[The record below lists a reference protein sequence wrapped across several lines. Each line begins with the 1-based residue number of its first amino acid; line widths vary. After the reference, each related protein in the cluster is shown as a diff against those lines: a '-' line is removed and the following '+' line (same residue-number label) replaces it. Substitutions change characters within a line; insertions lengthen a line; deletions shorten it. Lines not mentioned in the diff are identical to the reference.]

1 MAKAELTVAVIGAGA
16 IAGRHFSAVAELE
29 GLRACAV
36 ADLNAERVEEAAAQ
50 YGIPAYLDYREM
62 IQRERPDIVA
72 IALPHYLHK
81 EAALFAASN
90 GCHMMLEKPMAL
102 SVDEC
107 DEIIQAAQIGEVCVL
122 VGHTQHYM
130 AENIQAKLMI
140 DSGLIGDLVMI
151 HDVRHTDYFRDSRPD
166 WFLEKKKSG
175 GGILANLGT
184 HSIDKIQWLTGSRV
198 CKVNAS
204 TSHNGNR
211 GDVEGSGLIYLEL
224 ENGMPASIV
233 QAGYVGAARNE
244 TEIIGTKGMLKL
256 MTGDSL
262 WLSAGGPYERVEV
275 PRSVSPFELQYMD
288 LLQAISSGGDTGCP
302 PSYGRD
308 IIAILEKVYASAV
321 SGKEQ
326 YMDWS

>member
-16 IAGRHFSAVAELE
+16 ITGHHFSAVAAVE

-36 ADLNAERVEEAAAQ
+36 ADLNKERVEAAAAQ
-50 YGIPAYLDYREM
+50 YGISAYLDYREM
-62 IQRERPDIVA
+62 IRRERPDIVA

-81 EAALFAASN
+81 EAALFAASH

-102 SVDEC
+102 SVAEC
-107 DEIIQAAQIGEVCVL
+107 DEIIQAAQLGKSRIL

-130 AENIQAKLMI
+130 AENIQAKFMI

-151 HDVRHTDYFRDSRPD
+151 HDIRHTYYFQNSRPD
-166 WFLEKKKSG
+166 WFLEKMRSG

-198 CKVNAS
+198 RKVS
-204 TSHNGNR
+204 TSISHYGSR
-211 GDVEGSGLIYLEL
+211 GDVEGSGLLYLEL
-224 ENGMPASIV
+224 ENGMPAAIV
-233 QAGYVGAARNE
+233 QGGYVGAARNE
-244 TEIIGTKGMLKL
+244 TEIIGTKGMLMLK
-256 MTGDSL
+256 TGDSL
-262 WLSAGGPYERVEV
+262 WLSTGGPYVRVEV
-275 PRSVSPFELQYMD
+275 PHSASPFELQYKD
-288 LLQAISSGGDTGCP
+288 LLQAISSGGETGCP

-326 YMDWS
+326 YVERA